1 MKNTNYE
8 DYEQM
13 STEIINSKYN
23 NIGST
28 KRSKFFFTK
37 KKIIFMVISLAVIV
51 LILYL
56 IFRPKKKSTE
66 NTQITENEGS
76 NDLEKEYA
84 SLIKKE
90 EELQSENNKL
100 KTQKESLQKENDN
113 IDKQIKELNEKNK
126 KNEDNKKNGE
136 KEVEEKKEKVKEYEN
151 KVKEI
156 KDKIEQLNKKGKE
169 LKDKNEEN
177 SKEIKSIESKIE
189 ELEKELNIEKKDEN
203 KNEKKEEEK
212 KEEKKD
218 EEKKD
223 DNKKDDDKDKKD
235 NDQKKE
241 EPQPSNPEVT
251 KRIDS
256 KIINELKH
264 LELLDKWFEHKLNYK
279 LLYRATEEQ
288 YSASIFHQKVD
299 SYKNTIIF
307 IKDINNF
314 IYGGFT
320 TKTWD
325 GNKSYKSDKNAILFN
340 LDKEKYYDVND
351 YSHAILCDKDLLAV
365 FGDGDLILGP
375 KSIESA
381 FPKSFGNKD
390 VKDNELTMGYNK
402 LSPVE
407 MEVFQL
413 SY

>member
-28 KRSKFFFTK
+28 KRSKLFFTK

-203 KNEKKEEEK
+203 KDEKKEEEK
-212 KEEKKD
+212 K

>member
-28 KRSKFFFTK
+28 KRSKLFFTK

-84 SLIKKE
+84 SLIKKV

-100 KTQKESLQKENDN
+100 KAQKESLQKENDN

-177 SKEIKSIESKIE
+177 NKEIKSLESKIE

-203 KNEKKEEEK
+203 KDEKKEEEK

-223 DNKKDDDKDKKD
+223 D
-235 NDQKKE
+235 DQKKE

>member
-1 MKNTNYE
+1 MKKRLSSIKEQPDNKRSSYYLRSKSKKADTVKIAANPMRNSQKMNSRYSSSKKIKIEAVDSNKINNNIKSTNIPVKNTSQNHIVITSVE
-8 DYEQM
+8 IDY
-13 STEIINSKYN
+13 
-23 NIGST
+23 T
-28 KRSKFFFTK
+28 K
-37 KKIIFMVISLAVIV
+37 L
-51 LILYL
+51 LG
-56 IFRPKKKSTE
+56 E
-66 NTQITENEGS
+66 
-76 NDLEKEYA
+76 EK
-84 SLIKKE
+84 
-90 EELQSENNKL
+90 Q
-100 KTQKESLQKENDN
+100 
-113 IDKQIKELNEKNK
+113 
-126 KNEDNKKNGE
+126 KNEIN
-136 KEVEEKKEKVKEYEN
+136 KEKL
-151 KVKEI
+151 
-156 KDKIEQLNKKGKE
+156 D
-169 LKDKNEEN
+169 
-177 SKEIKSIESKIE
+177 
-189 ELEKELNIEKKDEN
+189 
-203 KNEKKEEEK
+203 EEEK

>member
-28 KRSKFFFTK
+28 KRSKLFFTK

-66 NTQITENEGS
+66 NTQITENESS

-177 SKEIKSIESKIE
+177 NKEIKSLESKIE

-203 KNEKKEEEK
+203 KDEKKEEEK
-212 KEEKKD
+212 K

>member
-28 KRSKFFFTK
+28 KRSKLFFTK
-37 KKIIFMVISLAVIV
+37 KKIIFMIISLAVIV

-177 SKEIKSIESKIE
+177 NKEIKSLESKIE

-203 KNEKKEEEK
+203 KDEKKEEEK
-212 KEEKKD
+212 K

>member
-28 KRSKFFFTK
+28 KRTKLFFSK

-56 IFRPKKKSTE
+56 IFRPKKNSTE

-177 SKEIKSIESKIE
+177 NKEIKSIESKIE

-212 KEEKKD
+212 T

>member
-28 KRSKFFFTK
+28 KRSKLFFTK

-177 SKEIKSIESKIE
+177 NKEIKSLESKIE

-203 KNEKKEEEK
+203 KDEKKEEEK
-212 KEEKKD
+212 K

>member
-28 KRSKFFFTK
+28 KRSKLFFSK

-56 IFRPKKKSTE
+56 IFRPKKNSTE

-177 SKEIKSIESKIE
+177 NKEIKSIESKIE

-212 KEEKKD
+212 T